1 MKRCAAATSSRS
13 SIRTIYARSGWPRKP
28 VSAAA
33 SMPSTRA
40 SPSASSAGARRPE
53 WQPRHRDQGGYYQPP
68 PPPPPPPPP
77 DDPPPP
83 EPLLDP
89 GAVEADETVLASDE
103 PI

>member
-1 MKRCAAATSSRS
+1 MPCAAATSSRS
-13 SIRTIYARSGWPRKP
+13 SIRTMNARSAWPKKP

-33 SMPSTRA
+33 SMPSTRV
-40 SPSASSAGARRPE
+40 SPFTSSAGARGPE
-53 WQPRHRDQGGYYQPP
+53 RQPRHCGQAGFYQPP

-89 GAVEADETVLASDE
+89 GAVEADETVLARDE